1 MNDNRMTYEQF
12 RDRLCEIA
20 DKFIRDNGI
29 NRIEVNFSIE
39 KSVKVSIDKKN
50 LNECTHFSS
59 TLE

>member
-12 RDRLCEIA
+12 RCRLCEIA
-20 DKFIRDNGI
+20 EKFAKDNGI
-29 NRIEVNFSIE
+29 NRIEVCFTIE
-39 KSVKVSIDKKN
+39 KSADKRE